1 MIKSGIIA
9 GLKPDEIRDM
19 IPKDAFLV
27 FQGWQEAHEPA
38 TPGSGAPTKAELK
51 QMMESAANGN
61 QRGAA

>member
-1 MIKSGIIA
+1 MIKSGIFA

-38 TPGSGAPTKAELK
+38 TPGSGAPTKAELQ

>member
-1 MIKSGIIA
+1 
-9 GLKPDEIRDM
+9 M

-27 FQGWQEAHEPA
+27 FQGWQEAHEPE

>member
-1 MIKSGIIA
+1 
-9 GLKPDEIRDM
+9 M

-38 TPGSGAPTKAELK
+38 TPGSNAPTKAELK

>member
-9 GLKPDEIRDM
+9 GLKPDEIRNM

-38 TPGSGAPTKAELK
+38 TPGSGAPTKAELQ

>member
-38 TPGSGAPTKAELK
+38 TPGSGAPTKAELQ
-51 QMMESAANGN
+51 QMMEAAANGN
-61 QRGAA
+61 KRRTA

>member
-1 MIKSGIIA
+1 
-9 GLKPDEIRDM
+9 M

-38 TPGSGAPTKAELK
+38 TPGSGAPTKAELQ

>member
-38 TPGSGAPTKAELK
+38 TPGSGAPTKSELN

>member
-9 GLKPDEIRDM
+9 GLRPNDIRDM

-38 TPGSGAPTKAELK
+38 TPGSGAPTKAELQ

>member
-9 GLKPDEIRDM
+9 GLKPEDVRDM
-19 IPKDAFLV
+19 TPRDAFLV

-38 TPGSGAPTKAELK
+38 TPGSGAPTKAELQ

>member
-9 GLKPDEIRDM
+9 GLKPDDIRDM

-38 TPGSGAPTKAELK
+38 SAGSGAPTKAELQ